1 MSHEK
6 FLEVNN
12 LVKTFERKSGSIYKK
27 EITKVHAVDDVSFH
41 IFRGETLALV
51 GESGCGKTTTGR
63 SILRAIEPTSGEV
76 NYHFKEGS
84 VDINSLNKKEL
95 RGIRHKTG
103 LIFQDPYSSLNPR
116 MNIFDTISEP
126 LVINNPH
133 MAKSE
138 MEDRVAMLL
147 KRCGLDP
154 MYMQRYP
161 HAFSGGQRQRIAIAR
176 ELALNP
182 EFIMCDEPVSALDVS
197 VQAQVLN
204 LLGELQD
211 EMGLTFLFV
220 AHDLAAV
227 EYISHRVAVMYVG
240 RIMEMCDMEE
250 LLHNPQHP
258 YSEALLSAV
267 PTGIPG
273 DNLLDRFELDGDVA
287 DPGHPPSGCHFHP
300 RCKYAKE
307 ICKKERP
314 VLKDVKSS
322 IGHQSACHFCDELKL
337 SGV

>member
-1 MSHEK
+1 MRNEK
-6 FLEVNN
+6 FLEVSN
-12 LVKTFERKSGSIYKK
+12 LVKVFERTSGGMSKK
-27 EITKVHAVDDVSFH
+27 KVASVRAVDDVSFH

-76 NYHFKEGS
+76 LYHFKEGT
-84 VDINSLNKKEL
+84 VDLNSLNKKAL
-95 RGIRHKTG
+95 RAQRHKTG

-116 MNIFDTISEP
+116 MNIFETIAEP
-126 LVINNPH
+126 LVINKSD
-133 MAKSE
+133 MSRSE

-204 LLGELQD
+204 LLNELQE

-240 RIMEMCDMEE
+240 RIMEMCDMDE
-250 LLHNPQHP
+250 LLRNPAHP
-258 YSEALLSAV
+258 YTEALLSAV
-267 PTGIPG
+267 PTGNPD
-273 DNLLDRFELDGDVA
+273 DNLLDDFTLDGEVA
-287 DPGHPPSGCHFHP
+287 DPGNPPSGCHFHP
-300 RCKYAKE
+300 RCKYAGD
-307 ICKKERP
+307 ICRQERP
-314 VLKDVKSS
+314 VLKELTGQS
-322 IGHQSACHFCDELKL
+322 GHTCACHFGDKL
-337 SGV
+337 NLMGV